1 MYAIETKNLSFSYK
15 KKPLLKGL
23 DLLIPTGSI
32 YGYLARNGAGK
43 STTIKL
49 MLGLLPSPKG
59 TIFHNGLELCQ
70 HKREILNHVGSLI
83 ESPAYYGNLTGYE
96 NLLYLKSI
104 YGCSRQNILD
114 ILQKVNLLSDKDKK
128 AKSYST
134 GMKQRLGI
142 GMALLNNPDIL
153 ILDEPLNGLDPE
165 GVFEMR
171 ELITELKNDGKTILL
186 SSHILSEVQKTCT
199 HVGILQDGQLRY
211 QGLLSDLLNNV
222 PLEVNI
228 QSNHT
233 YAIEQICQEDG
244 IEVISVVG
252 DRISITI
259 NKSDHDGFMGRLA
272 AQGIS
277 ELRSESVAKNLEE
290 VYLNLI
296 KQR

>member
-1 MYAIETKNLSFSYK
+1 MARPVAGAYAGTLPAAAAAVAPVAAPAEAQPPHAKP
-15 KKPLLKGL
+15 KPLH
-23 DLLIPTGSI
+23 
-32 YGYLARNGAGK
+32 AA
-43 STTIKL
+43 
-49 MLGLLPSPKG
+49 
-59 TIFHNGLELCQ
+59 
-70 HKREILNHVGSLI
+70 
-83 ESPAYYGNLTGYE
+83 PAP
-96 NLLYLKSI
+96 
-104 YGCSRQNILD
+104 
-114 ILQKVNLLSDKDKK
+114 DKDKK

-142 GMALLNNPDIL
+142 AMALLNDPDIL

-171 ELITELKNDGKTILL
+171 ELITELKNEGKTILL

-228 QSNHT
+228 ESNHT

-272 AQGIS
+272 TQGVTV
-277 ELRSESVAKNLEE
+277 LRSESVAKNLEE

-296 KQR
+296 RQR